1 MQVVGC
7 RLHVAGEIC
16 FNFEFVFEFGSDF
29 EFYLSFVIW
38 FLVLSKLIAD
48 LTAVVAFPFEFRVSG
63 FRLPQFLFGSCD
75 LGSWCFAPS
84 PLSATCNS
92 SLILSFSN

>member
-1 MQVVGC
+1 MKQVIRLHKFLPSAGRGERVTSCRVQVVGC

-63 FRLPQFLFGSCD
+63 FRLPQFL
-75 LGSWCFAPS
+75 LVLA
-84 PLSATCNS
+84 
-92 SLILSFSN
+92 I

>member
-1 MQVVGC
+1 MKQVIRLHKFLPSAGRGERVTSCRVQVVGC

-38 FLVLSKLIAD
+38 FLVLCIPPDFASNFG
-48 LTAVVAFPFEFRVSG
+48 FPASG
-63 FRLPQFLFGSCD
+63 FRNFYLVL
-75 LGSWCFAPS
+75 A
-84 PLSATCNS
+84 
-92 SLILSFSN
+92 I

>member
-1 MQVVGC
+1 MQGAGC

-48 LTAVVAFPFEFRVSG
+48 LTAVVAFPFEFRILIFGLYLLSAPADRFVSCH
-63 FRLPQFLFGSCD
+63 LLFGA
-75 LGSWCFAPS
+75 LYPVF
-84 PLSATCNS
+84 
-92 SLILSFSN
+92 